1 MSGAGQSRGF
11 CECPRQVRLASEC
24 GQTMRRSEST
34 RCATMYGP
42 AARTSGKT
50 SKGHHG
56 TQSLGCAGQTVRP
69 SLHSIS
75 QTSAGKLLMLNYP
88 VSDVRE
94 IAAVLDLSW
103 CIGSSRSIIPRW
115 AGPRS
120 KAVKAASHALSPT
133 SATKSAIIGNR
144 RTSPDH
150 TSLARG
156 TTPLGWQGMQQLP
169 RAFSKNSC
177 AGGPSGYP
185 YVGFCGQ
192 PGGESSK
199 SCWRP

>member
-1 MSGAGQSRGF
+1 MGRPSI
-11 CECPRQVRLASEC
+11 
-24 GQTMRRSEST
+24 ESSQG
-34 RCATMYGP
+34 CL
-42 AARTSGKT
+42 ARTVADFCNKI
-50 SKGHHG
+50 
-56 TQSLGCAGQTVRP
+56 C
-69 SLHSIS
+69 
-75 QTSAGKLLMLNYP
+75 
-88 VSDVRE
+88 
-94 IAAVLDLSW
+94 
-103 CIGSSRSIIPRW
+103 
-115 AGPRS
+115 
-120 KAVKAASHALSPT
+120 
-133 SATKSAIIGNR
+133 IIGNR

-156 TTPLGWQGMQQLP
+156 TTPLGWRGMQQLS